1 MAEGCLRTATHA
13 ASSTPWRRGALRDW
27 RWLAYGALGLPL
39 AFAALP
45 IYVHVPRLYAE
56 ATNLGLA
63 ALGAALLAA
72 RLLDALVDPWLGRLS
87 DRFAARRAFIAG
99 ALPLLAGGLWLLL
112 RPPADAGALW
122 LIGALTLTCLGYSL
136 ASIAY
141 QAWGAELADD
151 LPGRARLAA
160 SREGFG
166 IAGVML
172 AAVLPAV
179 LAPTLAA
186 GLATTAVVFVP
197 LLALCGLVTCLGAGA
212 VAPARAAAGTTV
224 DASAGPAMVAPT
236 AAPAEAPIPPALRD
250 PAFRRLLAVFAVN
263 GIAAALPGTL
273 VLFFIADVLQAGARS
288 GGFLALYF
296 AAGVAGL
303 PVWLQ
308 LARRYGVAGAW
319 VRAMLLAVLAF
330 AATPWLGAGDELAF
344 ALVCLL
350 SGLALGA
357 DLAMPAAL
365 LADLAQRRS
374 AANGARLAGAYAGW
388 WSLVG
393 KLNLA
398 LAAGL
403 ALPLLAALGYRPGDP
418 DGAAPLSWAYG
429 GLPILFKLAALA
441 LVWRWRAHL
450 EARQ

>member
-1 MAEGCLRTATHA
+1 MVERTLPIDPVATERR
-13 ASSTPWRRGALRDW
+13 ASGG
-27 RWLAYGALGLPL
+27 RWLAYGCLGLPL

-56 ATNLGLA
+56 VTNLGLA
-63 ALGAALLAA
+63 ALGGALLAA

-87 DRFAARRAFIAG
+87 DRIASRRAAIVG
-99 ALPLLAGGLWLLL
+99 ALPLLALGLWLLL
-112 RPPADAGALW
+112 RPPPAAGAVW
-122 LIGALTLTCLGYSL
+122 LIGALTLTCLGFSL

-172 AAVLPAV
+172 AAVLPTL
-179 LAPTLAA
+179 LAPHLADGLAA
-186 GLATTAVVFVP
+186 VALVFLP
-197 LLALCGLVTCLGAGA
+197 LLAIGALVTCLGSGGGES
-212 VAPARAAAGTTV
+212 VRPAARRQ
-224 DASAGPAMVAPT
+224 ASS
-236 AAPAEAPIPPALRD
+236 ALHD
-250 PAFRRLLAVFAVN
+250 PAFRHLLAVFAVN

-273 VLFFIADVLQAGARS
+273 VLFFIADVLQAGALS

-303 PVWLQ
+303 PIWLT
-308 LARRYGVAGAW
+308 LARRRGV
-319 VRAMLLAVLAF
+319 VRAWSLSMMAAVLAF
-330 AATPWLGAGDELAF
+330 AATPWLGAGDHLPF
-344 ALVCLL
+344 AAVCLL

-357 DLAMPAAL
+357 DLVMPAAL

-374 AANGARLAGAYAGW
+374 TASGRPLAGGYAGW

-403 ALPLLAALGYRPGDP
+403 ALPLLAAFGYRPGDP
-418 DGAAPLSWAYG
+418 GAAAPLSWAYG
-429 GLPILFKLAALA
+429 GLPIVFKLAALA

-450 EARQ
+450 EART